1 METAMETA
9 TKSQVI
15 ATFTKMASELSTER
29 LQEWIENVS
38 GLVDDASASDAPVEL
53 VKNYSTAWFCLNRE
67 LKQRMGA
74 QYSPA

>member
-1 METAMETA
+1 META

-29 LQEWIENVS
+29 LRRWLDDVS
-38 GLVDDASASDAPVEL
+38 DLVDDASASDAPVEL
-53 VKNYSTAWFCLNRE
+53 VKNYSTAWFYLNRE
-67 LKQRMGA
+67 LKQRLGV